1 MYQLL
6 RGARLE
12 DEEIIDGVLLL
23 RVVLSSP
30 LSSLLAFSGEEDG
43 MMSHVIERI
52 SCQSKEE
59 KITTG
64 RILLDYMSLDS
75 STRGWADGQ

>member
-1 MYQLL
+1 MDKKIIGDNLPVRKKKRPPLL
-6 RGARLE
+6 
-12 DEEIIDGVLLL
+12 IT
-23 RVVLSSP
+23 SP
-30 LSSLLAFSGEEDG
+30 LKASRREDG